1 MFHHGANYLVMY
13 SLKFQMDTLSEEC
26 LVVGTNTNVM
36 MLLGPSEVSK
46 CNLQSAKVLDS
57 VHFLLDYRSYQGVV
71 MYKDGIDI
79 IMI

>member
-1 MFHHGANYLVMY
+1 MY
-13 SLKFQMDTLSEEC
+13 SFQFQLDTSTQKC

-46 CNLQSAKVLDS
+46 CNLQSSKVLDS

-71 MYKDGIDI
+71 MYKDGIDK
-79 IMI
+79 IMIKQVQNF